1 MMKYCFLVLVLLLS
15 ASFVLG
21 VEQTVC
27 CEKTTSHLYCQQVT
41 PDQCTPG
48 SKQAPTSCESTSFC
62 KPGVCYGTQEGTCM
76 ENTPQI
82 VCNAKNASW
91 SATAPPAC
99 NLGCCVLGDQAA
111 FVSLVRCKRLSG
123 FLGIPVTYN
132 KQLTN
137 EVQCILSL
145 QNQDKGACVY
155 ESEFQKTCTATTR
168 AICAQG
174 INGSTGTF
182 YKDKLCTAP
191 ELATVCERTK
201 KTTCV
206 DGRDGVYFIDSC
218 GNVANIY
225 DATKVDNVEYWT
237 NRKTIEESCSA
248 GSANAGNKNC
258 GNCNY
263 LQGSICRKAD
273 TGTKPTFGTNMC
285 KDLNCQTTSNGKAYK
300 HGESWCVYTDAGK
313 TSVGKNA
320 VGSRFYKH
328 ICING
333 EETVEACADF
343 RQQECIEDTIKTSAG
358 TFSQAAC
365 RVNRWQNCAA
375 QTEKADCENKD
386 RRDCL
391 WKPGSPAIPH
401 ACVPLNAP
409 GLSFWQGEE
418 TKTICAKASTTC
430 TVIFEKGVFGGE
442 TCKENC
448 ACLTAGWLQKRNEL
462 CNALGDCGPNINWLN
477 QIGYKEGYKVTGP

>member
-1 MMKYCFLVLVLLLS
+1 
-15 ASFVLG
+15 
-21 VEQTVC
+21 
-27 CEKTTSHLYCQQVT
+27 
-41 PDQCTPG
+41 
-48 SKQAPTSCESTSFC
+48 
-62 KPGVCYGTQEGTCM
+62 
-76 ENTPQI
+76 
-82 VCNAKNASW
+82 
-91 SATAPPAC
+91 
-99 NLGCCVLGDQAA
+99 
-111 FVSLVRCKRLSG
+111 
-123 FLGIPVTYN
+123 
-132 KQLTN
+132 
-137 EVQCILSL
+137 
-145 QNQDKGACVY
+145 VY
-155 ESEFQKTCTATTR
+155 ENEFQKTCTLTTR

-206 DGRDGVYFIDSC
+206 EGKEGVYYVDSC

-225 DATKVDNVEYWT
+225 DASKTDNIEYWT
-237 NRKTIEESCSA
+237 NRKTLEQSCGA
-248 GSANAGNKNC
+248 GAANAGNRNC

-273 TGTKPTFGTNMC
+273 TGTKPTFGTFIC
-285 KDLNCQTTSNGKAYK
+285 TDLNCQKTSNGKSYK

-313 TSVGKNA
+313 TGVGKNA

-343 RQQECIEDTIKTSAG
+343 RQQECIEDSIKIAGG

-365 RVNRWQNCAA
+365 RVNRWQDCAA
-375 QTEKADCENKD
+375 QTEKDDCLNKD

-391 WKPGSPAIPH
+391 WKPGTRAIPD

-409 GLSFWQGEE
+409 GLQFWQGEE

-430 TVIFEKGVFGGE
+430 TVTFEKGVFGNE
-442 TCKENC
+442 ACKQNC
-448 ACLTAGWLQKRNEL
+448 ECLTAGWLTKRNEL
-462 CNALGDCGPNINWLN
+462 CNAIGDCGPNINWLN
-477 QIGYKEGYKVTGP
+477 QIGYKDGYKVTGP